1 VQQWSIMALI
11 GDRIKEIGSKKVDEK
26 ETLEQNRKIK

>member
-1 VQQWSIMALI
+1 MALI
-11 GDRIKEIGSKKVDEK
+11 GDRIKEIGSEKVDEK